1 MDSLQSQD
9 VYYIVRNQ
17 ANKKEKLAILNGI
30 SGYFN
35 PGEMA
40 AVMGP
45 SGSGASQQLTDAP
58 LSYQN

>member
-1 MDSLQSQD
+1 MTDSVHEMHQD

-17 ANKKEKLAILNGI
+17 ANKKEKISILHGV

-45 SGSGASQQLTDAP
+45 SGSGKSCPILYSF
-58 LSYQN
+58 LR